1 MWLPLCKTDPLR
13 DSTSVNLNVDRNSIV
28 VADETLADDAK
39 VLSEKDTD
47 SEVELM
53 ELSTAL
59 NEPPHNEQ
67 KTLIKQ
73 SIIL

>member
-1 MWLPLCKTDPLR
+1 M
-13 DSTSVNLNVDRNSIV
+13 NVDRNSIV
-28 VADETLADDAK
+28 VADETLADDVK

-67 KTLIKQ
+67 KTLIKAKYY
-73 SIIL
+73 IVIMKHVEKGCH